1 MWVVSIKALIINIY
15 QIYQGKTLKK
25 IKIVLDLMNC
35 LKLWKCS
42 QTETGI
48 VLLYPS
54 TVTEIV
60 IPLLLHKFAA
70 IETFGFDS
78 YIEMVKA
85 TVFNFAL
92 HSGLN
97 CFKPLK

>member
-15 QIYQGKTLKK
+15 QIYQGKTLKNK
-25 IKIVLDLMNC
+25 DRIGFDEL
-35 LKLWKCS
+35 LWKCS